1 MKTKNLNNKQIMK
14 INDLKF
20 KKTLRMTTFLK
31 QTNDQIKFRFITQK
45 RLFNTRS
52 IYKNVLEYISVILED
67 EKRFYAYFKK
77 RFPKSFKYLPI
88 IKFVTFLFILI
99 TLKMDYQTYSI
110 LSSSRIE
117 EESLIFAP
125 TKFYSQYSFCFYFVI
140 IIYEFVLSV
149 YPTVKANS
157 PVKNVVFQ
165 IGKHAVKAVGA
176 SSAIAVGYSYAPVEP
191 NVVSNFVHTKTLFG
205 RGYDYEIGSF
215 GLKTKGDLVSGALG
229 HKDMMSAA
237 QKHAPDSNIIDINK
251 LNNIINDPEFKSK
264 IHINTT
270 SLEKAFLG
278 IPLIDI
284 SSLPTNPE
292 GSDVSNLNSLEGD
305 NNNDTEESS
314 TPVIKKSPI
323 RRHHSEPLPRK
334 SNRPVIQRRNMR

>member
-1 MKTKNLNNKQIMK
+1 
-14 INDLKF
+14 
-20 KKTLRMTTFLK
+20 MTTFLK
-31 QTNDQIKFRFITQK
+31 QTNDQINFRFITQK
-45 RLFNTRS
+45 KLFNNTRS
-52 IYKNVLEYISVILED
+52 IYKNVLEYLSVTLED
-67 EKRFYAYFKK
+67 DKRFYAYFKK
-77 RFPKSFKYLPI
+77 RFSKSFKYLPI
-88 IKFVTFLFILI
+88 VKFVTFLFILT
-99 TLKMDYQTYSI
+99 TLKMDYQTYSV
-110 LSSSRIE
+110 LSSSILE
-117 EESLIFAP
+117 EESLILAP
-125 TKFYSQYSFCFYFVI
+125 PKFYSQYSFCFYFVI

-149 YPTVKANS
+149 YVTLKANS
-157 PVKNVVFQ
+157 SVKNVVFQ

-176 SSAIAVGYSYAPVEP
+176 SSEIAVGYSYAPVEP
-191 NVVSNFVHTKTLFG
+191 NVVSNFVHTETPFG

-229 HKDMMSAA
+229 NKDMMSAA

-264 IHINTT
+264 IRVNTT
-270 SLEKAFLG
+270 SFEKAFLG

-284 SSLPTNPE
+284 PSLPINPE
-292 GSDVSNLNSLEGD
+292 GSDVSDLNSLEGDD

-334 SNRPVIQRRNMR
+334 SNKPVIQRRNTR